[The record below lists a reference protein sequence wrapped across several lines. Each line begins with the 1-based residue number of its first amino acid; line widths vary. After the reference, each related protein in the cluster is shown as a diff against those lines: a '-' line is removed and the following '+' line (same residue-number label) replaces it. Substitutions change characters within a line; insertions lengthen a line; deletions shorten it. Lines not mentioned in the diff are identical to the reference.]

1 MGKDKVFF
9 SLLPGAYWPR
19 HEVLPA
25 PPGLVLWVNTRCG
38 AAIEL
43 PRNLLQA
50 RRADTTT
57 AGGDSH
63 RWERMSSSTPYSP
76 RGLSAPAQGTAAP
89 PGLVLWV
96 NTRCGA
102 AIELHRNL
110 VQARRAGTA
119 TAGGD
124 SHRIRCVNLLFFVLS
139 PSQVI
144 GSGVFAIARIRS
156 VR

>member
-1 MGKDKVFF
+1 MTPGPEGRHNNCRWRQPPVGEDEFF
-9 SLLPGAYWPR
+9 YSLL
-19 HEVLPA
+19 
-25 PPGLVLWVNTRCG
+25 
-38 AAIEL
+38 
-43 PRNLLQA
+43 
-50 RRADTTT
+50 
-57 AGGDSH
+57 
-63 RWERMSSSTPYSP
+63 P
-76 RGLSAPAQGTAAP
+76 RGLSAPAKGTAAP

-102 AIELHRNL
+102 AIKSPRNL
-110 VQARRAGTA
+110 LQARRADTA